1 MSLRTAAADPRPTW
15 HHPRI
20 VSLLLLVF
28 LCGVVAGVLTVRVT
42 GVGAAPASISNWNT
56 GTREMTL
63 GWFKSELKISP
74 DQAREIE
81 TVLDDYVM
89 FYQNLQGQMDDFRS
103 EGHQRILRVLTPEQR
118 EKFEQMRGEFVS
130 KLR

>member
-63 GWFKSELKISP
+63 SWFKSELKISS

-89 FYQNLQGQMDDFRS
+89 FYQNLQGQMDDFRA

-118 EKFEQMRGEFVS
+118 EKFERMRGEFS
-130 KLR
+130 GKLR

>member
-1 MSLRTAAADPRPTW
+1 MSLRTAAADPRPSW

-20 VSLLLLVF
+20 LLLLLLVF
-28 LCGVVAGVLTVRVT
+28 LT
-42 GVGAAPASISNWNT
+42 GAAAGMFLMRLSNMSPTPASIANWNK
-56 GTREMTL
+56 GSRDMTL
-63 GWFKSELKISP
+63 GWFKSELDITD

-103 EGHQRILRVLTPEQR
+103 EGHQRIVKVLTPEQR
-118 EKFEQMRGEFVS
+118 KKFE
-130 KLR
+130 KLRGDFTAKLR